1 MKKNIS
7 HTSRGFT
14 DAIQRSIDGPC
25 RQESHGPG
33 IVELPMKKGGNYTTM
48 HPLGK
53 HRMFLMKDLNVNVGM
68 DNYRCEGIKQYIP
81 GKRLRTVKDLQIY
94 VSSTIRF

>member
-1 MKKNIS
+1 
-7 HTSRGFT
+7 
-14 DAIQRSIDGPC
+14 
-25 RQESHGPG
+25 
-33 IVELPMKKGGNYTTM
+33 M